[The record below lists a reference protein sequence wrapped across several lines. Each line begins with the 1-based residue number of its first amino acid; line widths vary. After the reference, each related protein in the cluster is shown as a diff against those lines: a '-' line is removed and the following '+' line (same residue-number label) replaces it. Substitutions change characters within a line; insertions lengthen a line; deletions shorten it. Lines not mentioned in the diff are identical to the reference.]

1 MSSISLRTCSRFTP
15 LLAGVAMVFVPGLAT
30 AQYRV
35 PPPAAGPSW
44 YLDGSLGVAAAAGE
58 FGSGLDAGFD
68 VMGAA
73 ELWTPATAP
82 IGWRAELGYT
92 RFGASYVNG
101 SAGIFRFA
109 VDAIY
114 DIKVPTTRVT
124 PYALAGIGLYDVSGT
139 VDYGCN
145 VGFLGSCSITNSTA
159 GFGFNL
165 GGGVRVPLVRD
176 LEGTFEVRYHLP
188 LTGLGGLSDSPFFPF
203 QFGVRY
209 RIP

>member
-1 MSSISLRTCSRFTP
+1 MSSTFRSALPALALACASALTART
-15 LLAGVAMVFVPGLAT
+15 AH

-35 PPPAAGPSW
+35 PPAQSSTQPTW
-44 YLDGSLGVAAAAGE
+44 YVDGTLGVAAPIGT

-68 VMGAA
+68 VMGGA
-73 ELWTPATAP
+73 EFWTPATAP

-114 DIKVPTTRVT
+114 DVKVPTTRIS
-124 PYALAGIGLYDVSGT
+124 PYVLAGIGLYDVSGT
-139 VDYGCN
+139 VDYGCAA
-145 VGFLGSCSITNSTA
+145 GFLGTCSVSNSTGA
-159 GFGFNL
+159 FGFNL
-165 GGGVRVPLVRD
+165 GGGVRIPIAPA

-188 LTGLGGLSDSPFFPF
+188 LGGLGGLRDSPFFPF